1 MPNLSKIAPKY
12 ELSSSYPRPSRTS
25 DQAYIPPA
33 SCRSHSPTLSSI
45 KAKPYRFPNAGYMYG
60 VQIMLTLGE
69 QQMALYEHR
78 QDQGCH
84 ISHSII
90 SQNKLSR
97 LPFGFPFH
105 NSYSPYSSLSNS
117 KIIFE
122 YHPTLTSGSN
132 HSTSTGI

>member
-1 MPNLSKIAPKY
+1 MVPRVDVPIQPGEFSCFFSFLFFSVSLPMASQGRSLVFSAILI
-12 ELSSSYPRPSRTS
+12 ETHSSS
-25 DQAYIPPA
+25 AV
-33 SCRSHSPTLSSI
+33 RS
-45 KAKPYRFPNAGYMYG
+45 KKK
-60 VQIMLTLGE
+60 IMLTLGE

-84 ISHSII
+84 ISHTII